1 MGLLELMQRIL
12 VIKPDLKETAED
24 PNTNNLINE
33 LFRNCLFDL
42 ENRSEKFEDFTE
54 DSKNNQA
61 LNKNYIKCKS
71 NKSRK
76 VAYELLETLCTD
88 SLKNTEILIK
98 NGLFSLL
105 SNMPQKKKTSG
116 FSYFRNDSSRSYDY
130 AGMKNPCC
138 ICYMNSM
145 N

>member
-1 MGLLELMQRIL
+1 MHRIL
-12 VIKPDLKETAED
+12 VIKPDLKETAAD

-42 ENRSEKFEDFTE
+42 ENRSEKFEDYTE
-54 DSKNNQA
+54 GSANNLA

-71 NKSRK
+71 TQSRK
-76 VAYELLETLCTD
+76 VAYELLELLCKD
-88 SLKNTEILIK
+88 SMKNTEILIK

-105 SNMPQKKKTSG
+105 SNMPKKKKSSG
-116 FSYFRNDSSRSYDY
+116 YSWMRNDSSRSTWGY
-130 AGMKNPCC
+130 AGIKNPCC

-145 N
+145 NQ